1 MRHGARLAVEALGD
15 AVPGLDAA
23 AGVATATELAS
34 MGAEYAA
41 LKRDANAAIKFV
53 QDGPYD
59 FEQLRVSRDDE
70 AFPSFGEFKKIAFG
84 KRFGPAGDGYDYHHI
99 VEQGASGDI
108 PEHELQSTKNIVRI
122 PKPLHEEI
130 SAQYSRWKR
139 NYDGSLRAS
148 LNGESFDDRWNAGL
162 KVMQDIGILKGE

>member
-70 AFPSFGEFKKIAFG
+70 AFSSFGEFKKIAFG